1 MAAATALW
9 VAMLALAVAVGMLVR
24 VAAFALVAVQ

>member
-9 VAMLALAVAVGMLVR
+9 VAMLALAVVVGTLVR